1 MRAVLFDVD
10 GVVLD
15 SMTIYRRVWARWCL
29 LVDLDPDTVW
39 PLTHGRRPQDTIAM
53 VAPHLA
59 IDSEMRRLEA
69 FLDKESSPVPAMPG
83 AHELLTALPRRQWA
97 LVTSNSEPFVR
108 SEFAL
113 LGLPWP
119 SVIVDGGAVLEGKPS
134 PQGFLAASAR
144 LGCAAAECLVVED
157 AEAGVEA
164 GLAAGMT
171 VLAIDPPPGGPRLA
185 TAHARFPSLEAASGA
200 IRDWV
205 LASDPA
211 AEVP

>member
-1 MRAVLFDVD
+1 M
-10 GVVLD
+10 
-15 SMTIYRRVWARWCL
+15 
-29 LVDLDPDTVW
+29 
-39 PLTHGRRPQDTIAM
+39 
-53 VAPHLA
+53 
-59 IDSEMRRLEA
+59 
-69 FLDKESSPVPAMPG
+69 
-83 AHELLTALPRRQWA
+83 
-97 LVTSNSEPFVR
+97 R

-157 AEAGVEA
+157 AEAGVAA